1 LSLFLEKQPQNWLAG
16 FRASFLAPPTL
27 PNHLKP
33 HVPMNRVDRLFG
45 ILTLL
50 QSRKYVTAEKIAE
63 AFNISVRT
71 VYRDVKALGEQ
82 GVPVGFEPHKGY
94 FVVQGYFLPPV
105 AFTSEE
111 ANALLLMEAMVF
123 GFTDKSIH
131 THYASALSKVK
142 AVLRTTQKE
151 KLDFLHTHIKL
162 QLPACLNNDYEYL
175 SIIQEAISNKC
186 LLELGY
192 KNNKE
197 EVSQRQA
204 EPIGLI
210 FYAFNWHLIGWCH
223 HRQDYRDFRVS
234 RILTLKNT
242 GLPFLKADHMAI
254 GDYMKQLPVAY

>member
-1 LSLFLEKQPQNWLAG
+1 
-16 FRASFLAPPTL
+16 
-27 PNHLKP
+27 
-33 HVPMNRVDRLFG
+33 MNRVDRLFG

-50 QSRKYVTAEKIAE
+50 QSKKYVTAEKIAE
-63 AFNISVRT
+63 AFAISVRT
-71 VYRDVKALGEQ
+71 VYRDIKALGEQ

-105 AFTSEE
+105 SFTSEE

-131 THYASALSKVK
+131 THYASALNKVK

-151 KLDFLHTHIKL
+151 QLDFLHHHIKL

-175 SIIQEAISNKC
+175 AVIQQAISNKC
-186 LLELGY
+186 ILEIGY
-192 KNNKE
+192 KNNKA
-197 EVSQRQA
+197 EVSKRRV

-210 FYAFNWHLIGWCH
+210 FYAFSWHLIGWCH

-242 GLPFLKADHMAI
+242 ELPFLKPDHMPVSE
-254 GDYMKQLPVAY
+254 YMKQLPVAY